1 MEKLMN
7 KSTQIG
13 ILVVIIFLMISPL
26 PAQEMVDE
34 IDQVM
39 NEFVKLDL
47 CSGTV
52 LVAKD
57 GNILYA
63 KAFGEADKDFH
74 VKNTLETKYNIGSIG
89 KTFTGTAIMQ
99 LAERGKLNVMDPV
112 KKYLPDF
119 PFGDKILIHHLLTH
133 TSGTYNYF
141 AHPDFSQKFFTI
153 RSVND
158 ALPLIYDQKLR
169 FETPGTEFS
178 YSNSGIVILGAVIEK
193 ISGMSYPDYLQQN
206 ILGPLKMN
214 DTGINFLE
222 DIVENRA
229 VGYDKIITGEFK
241 RNIFRVPPANA
252 DGGIETTVLD
262 LLKFDQA
269 LYETSLLNEDSK
281 RKMFTPF
288 LENYGYCW
296 EIRQEYDNLIISHGG
311 GAPGVNAAFRRF
323 TTDRYTLIVLSN
335 YGGAA
340 TPVANTME
348 AIIFDQEYQ
357 NPQPRVGEY
366 FYKIMSEKG
375 ISYFTENYEEIL
387 KAGGYEIRSSNLLN
401 RAGYELLFN
410 RQIDMAIALF
420 KVNILLFPEDANIH
434 DSLGE
439 GYMMKG
445 DYQQSRK
452 MYEKALELDPNFE
465 NAKKMLL
472 ELDKLEKK

>member
-1 MEKLMN
+1 MN

-26 PAQEMVDE
+26 PAQEMADE

-39 NEFVKLDL
+39 NEFVDLDL
-47 CSGTV
+47 FSGTV
-52 LVAKD
+52 LVAND

-141 AHPDFSQKFFTI
+141 AHPDFSKKFFTI

-296 EIRQEYDNLIISHGG
+296 EIRQENDNLIISHGG

-387 KAGGYEIRSSNLLN
+387 KAAGYEIRSSNLLN
-401 RAGYELLFN
+401 KAGYELLFN

-452 MYEKALELDPNFE
+452 MYEEALELDPNFE

-472 ELDKLEKK
+472 ELDKLEKNKQ